1 MSRPTE
7 IAENAFQFAMHELQE
22 VKTTTNDQVD
32 LHLRSALSN
41 MAYGLKNL
49 SIGVRATYILHASG
63 GSAEGS
69 ASPTLRGEP

>member
-1 MSRPTE
+1 MEMSRPTAT
-7 IAENAFQFAMHELQE
+7 AEEAFQFAMHELQQ

-49 SIGVRATYILHASG
+49 SIGMRATYMLL
-63 GSAEGS
+63 EEVQKD
-69 ASPTLRGEP
+69 LRRRP